1 MLFGYNPSRKTG
13 RKSRMFSRPEP
24 GTQASIQPIGNPV
37 PVNDSNL
44 INARRD
50 FEKQAELERIRF
62 LTELDTARA
71 NDRAKRESIKKDGEI
86 TRFQALLNDNNI
98 NPEAF
103 AGFRKQSQA
112 NKMRKAY
119 SSFLSGLD

>member
-13 RKSRMFSRPEP
+13 RRSRMFSRPEP

-37 PVNDSNL
+37 PVNDPKE
-44 INARRD
+44 IERARL
-50 FEKQAELERIRF
+50 K
-62 LTELDTARA
+62 T
-71 NDRAKRESIKKDGEI
+71 DGEI
-86 TRFQALLNDNNI
+86 ARFQALLNANNI